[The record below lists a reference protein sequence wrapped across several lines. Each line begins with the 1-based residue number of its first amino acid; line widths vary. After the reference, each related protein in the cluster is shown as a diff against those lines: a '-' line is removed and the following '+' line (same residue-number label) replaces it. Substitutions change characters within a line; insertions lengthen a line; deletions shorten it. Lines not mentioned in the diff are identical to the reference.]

1 MPMVETT
8 YSLDVPVSVALL
20 ADLHGRP
27 FDFVISSLETHKPDL
42 IAIAGDIV
50 YGSHPTDDISPLK
63 SQSHVLPFLSACSS
77 LAPTFLSLGN
87 HEWMLDAADLEL
99 ISSTG
104 VTVLDNSYRSI
115 TVRNVRIVI
124 GGLTSAYVLDYRRFV
139 AELDEPERARFHY
152 PRKETAEGLNSRREA
167 DKHTPETAWLDAFAA
182 ESGYRILLSHHPE
195 YWPLIR
201 KYDVDL
207 CLSAHAHGGQW
218 RFYDPIHRR
227 WQGVW
232 APGQYWLPRLTEGV
246 YENRLVISR
255 GLANTASVPRLFNP
269 TEAVY
274 IVPK

>member
-1 MPMVETT
+1 MVETT

-27 FDFVISSLETHKPDL
+27 YDHILSSLETYKPDL

-50 YGSHPTDDISPLK
+50 YGSHPADDVSPLR
-63 SQSHVLPFLSACSS
+63 SQGHVLPFLSACAS

-87 HEWMLDAADLEL
+87 HEWMLGAADLKL

-104 VTVLDNSYRSI
+104 VTVLDNSYQP
-115 TVRNVRIVI
+115 VMVGNVRIVI

-139 AELDEPERARFHY
+139 AELDEPEQARLHY

-167 DKHTPETAWLDAFAA
+167 DKHTPDTSWLDAFAA
-182 ESGYRILLSHHPE
+182 ETGYRVVMSHHPE

-201 KYDVDL
+201 EYPFDL

-232 APGQYWLPRLTEGV
+232 APGQYWFPRLTEGV
-246 YENRLVISR
+246 HENRLVISR
-255 GLANTASVPRLFNP
+255 GLANTASVPRLVNP
-269 TEAVY
+269 TEVVY

>member
-87 HEWMLDAADLEL
+87 HEWMLDPSDLER
-99 ISSTG
+99 IMSTG
-104 VTVLDNSYRSI
+104 VVVLDNSW
-115 TVRNVRIVI
+115 TEWNGVVI

-139 AELDEPERARFHY
+139 AALDEPERARFRY
-152 PRKETAEGLNSRREA
+152 PRKETADGVERRREA
-167 DKHTPETAWLDAFAA
+167 DRHTPETSWLADFSAQ
-182 ESGYRILLSHHPE
+182 EGYRVVLSHHPE

-218 RFYDPIHRR
+218 RFYDPIHRH

-232 APGQYWLPRLTEGV
+232 SPGQYWLPKLTEGV
-246 YENRLVISR
+246 HEKRLVISR
-255 GLANTASVPRLFNP
+255 GLANTASIPRLFNP
-269 TEAVY
+269 TEIVY
-274 IVPK
+274 IRPKT